1 MKNIIETSCYLLI
14 MTIICYISLEF
25 IIMNTEIAD
34 VGKMQQYVSHYIEIY
49 GKTQKNNDELDS
61 AVFDT
66 IYNAEKDRGMSVT
79 CQYETQTE
87 NYKYYRVSVS
97 KNIGIKLMSLNR
109 LYTSECL
116 VKCKA

>member
-25 IIMNTEIAD
+25 IIMNIEIAD

-61 AVFDT
+61 AVLIPYVMLRKTGNVGDMP
-66 IYNAEKDRGMSVT
+66 I
-79 CQYETQTE
+79 
-87 NYKYYRVSVS
+87 
-97 KNIGIKLMSLNR
+97 
-109 LYTSECL
+109 
-116 VKCKA
+116 

>member
-66 IYNAEKDRGMSVT
+66 ICNAAKDRGMSVT
-79 CQYETQTE
+79 CQYETQT
-87 NYKYYRVSVS
+87 

>member
-66 IYNAEKDRGMSVT
+66 ICNAAKDRGMSVT

-87 NYKYYRVSVS
+87 NYKYYRVRR
-97 KNIGIKLMSLNR
+97 IKKYRYKTYVIKQVIYIRMS
-109 LYTSECL
+109 
-116 VKCKA
+116 CKI

>member
-49 GKTQKNNDELDS
+49 GKT
-61 AVFDT
+61 
-66 IYNAEKDRGMSVT
+66 
-79 CQYETQTE
+79 
-87 NYKYYRVSVS
+87 
-97 KNIGIKLMSLNR
+97 
-109 LYTSECL
+109 
-116 VKCKA
+116 

>member
-49 GKTQKNNDELDS
+49 GKTQKIMMNLILQFLIPY
-61 AVFDT
+61 VMLRKT
-66 IYNAEKDRGMSVT
+66 G
-79 CQYETQTE
+79 
-87 NYKYYRVSVS
+87 
-97 KNIGIKLMSLNR
+97 
-109 LYTSECL
+109 ECR
-116 VKCKA
+116 